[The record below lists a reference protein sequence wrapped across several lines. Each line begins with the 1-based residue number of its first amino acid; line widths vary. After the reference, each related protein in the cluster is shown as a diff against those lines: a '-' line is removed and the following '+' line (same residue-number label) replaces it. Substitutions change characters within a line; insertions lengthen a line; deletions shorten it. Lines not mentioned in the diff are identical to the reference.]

1 MYILRLASTAAD
13 GRPRNNDARCKMN
26 DTSQMMNDTN
36 NDEPDFSREIHAS
49 PAPEPDFSASVQPSY
64 VRTVFLGPDGLRAGW
79 GLAFYIAMFYPL
91 QFLATRWASSLELG
105 ASGLWTMML
114 VEFGVLVAAIVPA
127 LVLARVE
134 NRTWGVY
141 GL

>member
-79 GLAFYIAMFYPL
+79 GLAFYIAMFYLLHSVLSWLVRPL
-91 QFLATRWASSLELG
+91 EARASEL
-105 ASGLWTMML
+105 WIMML
-114 VEFGVLVAAIVPA
+114 EELVVLLAAVIPA
-127 LVLARVE
+127 FVLARIE
-134 NRTWGVY
+134 K
-141 GL
+141 